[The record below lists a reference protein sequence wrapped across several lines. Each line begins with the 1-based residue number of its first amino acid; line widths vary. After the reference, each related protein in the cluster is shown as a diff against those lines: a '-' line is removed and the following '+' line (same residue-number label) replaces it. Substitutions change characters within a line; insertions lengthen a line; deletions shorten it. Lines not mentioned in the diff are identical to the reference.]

1 MEEVFKRLESVD
13 VQQSSRAISR
23 LQKRLS
29 STRDPQLLGELI
41 EHYLTT
47 GSKQTL
53 NVLLGLKDVQ
63 SQVRR
68 DTLRNEVCGKVSRF
82 GRWTLIG
89 RTDEIGAD
97 SRHC

>member
-13 VQQSSRAISR
+13 VRESSRAISR
-23 LQKRLS
+23 LQKRLAGA
-29 STRDPQLLGELI
+29 RDPQFLGELI

-53 NVLLGLKDVQ
+53 SVLLGLKDVQ

-68 DTLRNEVCGKVSRF
+68 DRFRNVV
-82 GRWTLIG
+82 
-89 RTDEIGAD
+89 
-97 SRHC
+97 